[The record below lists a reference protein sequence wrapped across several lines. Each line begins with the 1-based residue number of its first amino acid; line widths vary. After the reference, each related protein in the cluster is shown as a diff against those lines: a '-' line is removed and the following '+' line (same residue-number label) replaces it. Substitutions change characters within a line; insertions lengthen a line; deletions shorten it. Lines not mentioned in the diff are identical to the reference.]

1 MRHQDNLSEAMEV
14 FLRQLPDPN
23 LAKEPTIVKE
33 ISVKGRKV
41 KFTAQKSKGL
51 TGMTWRI
58 NSISSESKERN

>member
-14 FLRQLPDPN
+14 FLKQLPDPN
-23 LAKEPTIVKE
+23 LTRDPTIVRE
-33 ISVKGRKV
+33 INVRGRKV